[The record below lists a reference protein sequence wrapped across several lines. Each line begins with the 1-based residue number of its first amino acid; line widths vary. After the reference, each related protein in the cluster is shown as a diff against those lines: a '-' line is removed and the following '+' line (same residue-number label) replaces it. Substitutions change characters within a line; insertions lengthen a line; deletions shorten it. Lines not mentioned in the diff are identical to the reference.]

1 MVGAPTR
8 GGVPG
13 RGGAPARE
21 TICGFWPWGA
31 PGRLGVP
38 AGRGVGR
45 DGAGRGVDVEGALG
59 AAAGLLG
66 RGVGAVGFTIDGF
79 AAAGFAPTADFATT
93 AGFVG
98 VIGFEMMAG
107 FAAPAG
113 FVAGVG
119 LLTSSGADGFP
130 TTWGLGAPGGFEG
143 AGRLGAAAAAGRGV
157 ALGVVPV
164 GRAGAAMGFFG
175 VDPADEFPAG
185 AGRAGG
191 ATAFTADGTGLLAV
205 GCAGACGFAAATGAV
220 TPGEAG
226 AFLTDRIDLP
236 GAGFAAAG
244 LAAGAVG

>member
-1 MVGAPTR
+1 
-8 GGVPG
+8 
-13 RGGAPARE
+13 
-21 TICGFWPWGA
+21 
-31 PGRLGVP
+31 
-38 AGRGVGR
+38 
-45 DGAGRGVDVEGALG
+45 
-59 AAAGLLG
+59 
-66 RGVGAVGFTIDGF
+66 VGFTIDGF

-157 ALGVVPV
+157 ALVVVPV